1 MAGACVLKLDATQA
15 FNVPTHPFEQR
26 YRTAITASN
35 IDTKLIDNLHFQLSF
50 CHFDH
55 VSNQIN
61 RPLDQIGNSFIPN
74 NSRNWVNHLFP
85 P

>member
-35 IDTKLIDNLHFQLSF
+35 IDTKLIDNLHFQLSI
-50 CHFDH
+50 CHFVN
-55 VSNQIN
+55 VSNQI
-61 RPLDQIGNSFIPN
+61 DQIGNSLIPN
-74 NSRNWVNHLFP
+74 NSRSRANHLFRP
-85 P
+85 